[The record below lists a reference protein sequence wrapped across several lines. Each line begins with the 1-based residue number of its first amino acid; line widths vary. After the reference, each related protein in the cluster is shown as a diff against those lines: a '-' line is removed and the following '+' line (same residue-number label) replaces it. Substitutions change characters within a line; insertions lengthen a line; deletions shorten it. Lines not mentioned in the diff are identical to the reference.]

1 MESEKVKLV
10 DYSSSGEEEEDME
23 WDQDNIK
30 TDNFG
35 NLEQNLEE
43 NVKIGEN
50 CQMDQNRMDIR
61 KIAVVQPQ
69 KYGTVQNQDN
79 SEGTESDVDFT
90 QNSDENQNLEENLE
104 NVTNQVPVPPP
115 SSPVNRNVPLS
126 TPLNFLEAF
135 QAFIGS
141 RGSAEMSQSDNESV
155 EMIPSPVEMIPS
167 PVEMIPSPLSPNNQ
181 DSDFICISSDDTQ
194 TTEIYSPRDYT
205 DMSTNQSEPVLI
217 EDSLSDTT
225 GMYLLII
232 PHKNIYVILKY
243 VILSS

>member
-1 MESEKVKLV
+1 MNFLHSPFTFYSTCYTVNTNLNSTHFIFSFNLDMESEKVKLV

-104 NVTNQVPVPPP
+104 NVTNQVNTIISSEQKCSTIYSIKFLGSFP
-115 SSPVNRNVPLS
+115 SIHRFKGECRNV
-126 TPLNFLEAF
+126 T
-135 QAFIGS
+135 
-141 RGSAEMSQSDNESV
+141 
-155 EMIPSPVEMIPS
+155 
-167 PVEMIPSPLSPNNQ
+167 
-181 DSDFICISSDDTQ
+181 
-194 TTEIYSPRDYT
+194 
-205 DMSTNQSEPVLI
+205 
-217 EDSLSDTT
+217 
-225 GMYLLII
+225 
-232 PHKNIYVILKY
+232 K
-243 VILSS
+243 